1 MPQQPKDNQPH
12 SPSPLNNSTPDH
24 QPPDLANAH
33 QLFLEAGRTGLLK
46 GQFLLGPLLFTIPGQ
61 SGEPLDQWV
70 FRSVASTEHG
80 IGAVGYFK
88 PLDPIHD
95 SDGWMIAPA
104 SDHALFVPYLELP
117 QEVQDI
123 IQHRMHR
130 HMSQLI
136 EAVQQSEQ
144 HHS

>member
-24 QPPDLANAH
+24 QPPNLANAH
-33 QLFLEAGRTGLLK
+33 QLFLEAGRMGLLK

-61 SGEPLDQWV
+61 SGEPLDLWI
-70 FRSVASTEHG
+70 FRSAASTEHG

-88 PLDPIHD
+88 PLDPLQD
-95 SDGWMIAPA
+95 SDGWLIAPA

-117 QEVQDI
+117 KDVQDI

-136 EAVQQSEQ
+136 EAVQQS
-144 HHS
+144 